1 MTYNKGKSS
10 WSTVL
15 SKQVGKNP
23 DQKKCEDV
31 IYKGTYYAVIDG
43 ATDKSGYPYRLNGE
57 QVSSG
62 KFAALIIA
70 SALDTVPLGTPVVL
84 AVETISKELNKAIL
98 TQYPNIKKEERPSA
112 SIIVFDSILDVVWS
126 VGDCLLALEGNR
138 ILEQYDYGFEVD
150 KLSSHM
156 RFLVHQELASQG
168 KPWNPESEEK
178 DPGREAILP
187 FLKIQGLLSNTTG
200 DFTYGVMNGLPIPLE
215 HIKTIKVSKE
225 ITNIYLAS
233 DGYPSIVIDGKVS
246 YEKAEEYLQE
256 LLLEDPL
263 CIGRLRGTK
272 GLVKGNLAHDDRS
285 WLHIARI

>member
-1 MTYNKGKSS
+1 MTYNKSKSS

-31 IYKGTYYAVIDG
+31 IYKGTHYAVIDG

-70 SALDTVPLGTPVVL
+70 SALDTVQLGTPVNI

-98 TQYPNIKKEERPSA
+98 DQYPNIKKEDRPSA
-112 SIIVFDSILDVVWS
+112 SVIVFDSILDIIWS
-126 VGDCLLALEGNR
+126 VGDCLAALEGNG
-138 ILEQYDYGFEVD
+138 ILEEYDYGFEVD
-150 KLSSHM
+150 KLLSHM
-156 RFLVHQELASQG
+156 RFLVHQELISNG

-200 DFTYGVMNGLPIPLE
+200 DFTYGVMNGLSVPSE
-215 HIKTIKVSKE
+215 HIKTVKVSPK
-225 ITNIYLAS
+225 INNIYLVS
-233 DGYPSIVIDGKVS
+233 DGYPAIVVDGVVL
-246 YEKAEEYLQE
+246 YERAEEYLKE

-263 CIGRLRGTK
+263 CIGRLRSTK

-285 WLHIARI
+285 WLHIKRE